1 MVAFSGAETGKI
13 RDFINGKAVTDR
25 LRYKREGMEYLL
37 MTHYSMG
44 LKEVRELSVDDAKQ
58 LLSWAQAM
66 QDQKEPSGNTV
77 YLGYDFVPPLEAD

>member
-1 MVAFSGAETGKI
+1 
-13 RDFINGKAVTDR
+13 
-25 LRYKREGMEYLL
+25 